1 MKKLFI
7 YYSYTGNG
15 QEVAKYL
22 KENGYEL
29 KEVIRKKKLPKSFF
43 FGILT
48 GGFLASINHKDK
60 LVDFD
65 EDVSMYDEIVIGSPV
80 WNARFSS
87 PINTV
92 LAKLN
97 LEGKKLSFVLY
108 SGSGEA
114 PKALKR
120 INKKYPNSRVVILKE
135 PKKYKEEITKLK
147 DLL

>member
-15 QEVAKYL
+15 ELIANNL
-22 KENGYEL
+22 KEKGYDL
-29 KEVIRKKKLPKSFF
+29 RLVIRKKKLPKSFF
-43 FGILT
+43 FGILA
-48 GGFLASINHKDK
+48 GGFLASTKHKDK

-65 EDVSMYDEIVIGSPV
+65 ENVEEYDEIVIGSPI

-97 LEGKKLSFVLY
+97 LKDKKVKFILY

-120 INKKYPNSRVVILKE
+120 INKEYPEAEVIILKE
-135 PKKYKEEITKLK
+135 PKKYNEELTKLNN
-147 DLL
+147 L

>member
-15 QEVAKYL
+15 ELIANNL
-22 KENGYEL
+22 KEKGYDL
-29 KEVIRKKKLPKSFF
+29 RLVIRKKKLPKSFF

-48 GGFLASINHKDK
+48 GGFLAATKHKDK

-65 EDVSMYDEIVIGSPV
+65 ENVEEYGEIVIGSPI

-97 LEGKKLSFVLY
+97 LKDKKVKFILY

-120 INKKYPNSRVVILKE
+120 INKEYPEAEVIILKE
-135 PKKYKEEITKLK
+135 PKKYNEELTKLNY
-147 DLL
+147 L